1 MARVVLVGAGSSVFG
16 YNSVLDAVN
25 IPALRGCNLV
35 LHDVHA
41 GRLEAMAGLAE
52 RMNCEASAGLE
63 IERTLDR
70 AEALAGADYVLV
82 SIAVERMR
90 RWRMDWEIPYG
101 NGIRQ
106 VIGENGGPGGLFHTM
121 RNIPPVMEIAYDVAE
136 LCPDAWLINYTNPV
150 PRLCLAVSRHTGVK
164 VVGLCHEVEHQLQR
178 LAPMM
183 GVPTALL
190 DAVSAGLNHFSWYK
204 ELRFKDGSDAY
215 PTLTEALAKARGFQ
229 PLCKA
234 MYDKFGLYPS
244 TDDNHL
250 GEYLA
255 YAWDVCPPEARGLN
269 WIDRCEREGER
280 SWERINKL
288 ISGDEP
294 LNVEGRLSGERA
306 MHIVA
311 GIESNSDHVELQ
323 VNLPN
328 EGQVNN
334 LLRDAVVETPALV
347 NRGGVKPIHVGDLPS
362 GLAALCNIQ
371 IMVQSLAVEAGVR
384 GDLRLAQ
391 QAMLADP
398 VVQDTAAAEKSFKE
412 LMEAHRDMLPQFRE
426 QP

>member
-1 MARVVLVGAGSSVFG
+1 MGAGSSVFG

-35 LHDVHA
+35 LHDIHA

-52 RMNCEASAGLE
+52 RMNCEVGAGLE
-63 IERTLDR
+63 IEHTLDR

-90 RWRMDWEIPYG
+90 RWRMDWEIPYR

-121 RNIPPVMEIAYDVAE
+121 RNIPPVMEIARGVAE

-150 PRLCLAVSRHTGVK
+150 PRLCLAVSRHTRVK

-178 LAPMM
+178 LAPLM

-204 ELRFKDGSDAY
+204 ELKFKDGSDAY
-215 PTLTEALAKARGFQ
+215 LTLTEALAEARGFQ
-229 PLCKA
+229 PLCRA

-294 LNVEGRLSGERA
+294 LNVEGMLSGERA

-311 GIESNSDHVELQ
+311 GIESNSGHVELQ

-334 LLRDAVVETPALV
+334 LLRDAVVETPAII

-371 IMVQSLAVEAGVR
+371 IMIQSLAVEAGVC

-412 LMEAHRDMLPQFRE
+412 LMEAHRDMLPQFKDL
-426 QP
+426 P

>member
-35 LHDVHA
+35 LHDIDA
-41 GRLEAMAGLAE
+41 GRLGAMAGLTG
-52 RMNCEASAGLE
+52 RMNDEAGAGLE
-63 IERTLDR
+63 IESTVDR
-70 AEALAGADYVLV
+70 AEALDGADYVVV

-90 RWRMDWEIPYG
+90 RWRMDWEIPYR

-121 RNIPPVMEIAYDVAE
+121 RNIPPILEIARGVAE

-150 PRLCLAVSRHTGVK
+150 SRLCLAVSRHTGVK

-178 LAPMM
+178 LAPLM
-183 GVPTALL
+183 GVPVALL

-215 PTLTEALAKARGFQ
+215 PTLTKALAKARGFQ
-229 PLCKA
+229 PLCRA

-255 YAWDVCPPEARGLN
+255 YAWDVCPPEVRGLN
-269 WIDRCEREGER
+269 WIDRCERNGEA

-288 ISGDEP
+288 IRGDEP
-294 LNVEGRLSGERA
+294 LCVEGRLSGERA

-311 GIESNSDHVELQ
+311 GIESNSGHVELQ

-328 EGQVNN
+328 VGQVNN
-334 LLRDAVVETPALV
+334 LLRDAVVETPATV
-347 NRGGVKPIHVGDLPS
+347 NREGVKPIHVGDLPS

-384 GDLRLAQ
+384 GNPRLAQ
-391 QAMLADP
+391 QAILADP
-398 VVQDTAAAEKSFKE
+398 VVQDTAAAEKSFRE
-412 LMEAHRDMLPQFRE
+412 LMDAHRDMLPQFRW

>member
-1 MARVVLVGAGSSVFG
+1 MARIVLVGAGSSVFG

-25 IPALRGCNLV
+25 IPTLRGCNLV
-35 LHDVHA
+35 LHDIDA

-52 RMNCEASAGLE
+52 RMNEEAGAGLE
-63 IERTLDR
+63 IEHTLDR
-70 AEALAGADYVLV
+70 AEALNGADYVLV

-90 RWRMDWEIPYG
+90 RWRMDWEIPYR

-121 RNIPPVMEIAYDVAE
+121 RNIPPVMEIAQGVAE

-150 PRLCLAVSRHTGVK
+150 SRLCLAVSRHTGVK

-178 LAPMM
+178 LAPLM
-183 GVPTALL
+183 GVPAALL

-204 ELRFKDGSDAY
+204 GLRFKDGSDAY
-215 PTLTEALAKARGFQ
+215 PALTEALAKARGFQ
-229 PLCKA
+229 PLCRA

-269 WIDRCEREGER
+269 WIDRCERNGEG
-280 SWERINKL
+280 SWERINKMVK
-288 ISGDEP
+288 GDEP

-311 GIESNSDHVELQ
+311 GIESNSNHVELQ

-328 EGQVNN
+328 EGQVSN

-347 NRGGVKPIHVGDLPS
+347 NRVGVKPIHVGDLPS

-398 VVQDTAAAEKSFKE
+398 VVQDTEAAEKSFKE
-412 LMEAHRDMLPQFRE
+412 LMEVHRDMLPQFKDSL
-426 QP
+426 

>member
-1 MARVVLVGAGSSVFG
+1 MARIVLVGAGSSIFG

-35 LHDVHA
+35 LHDINSD
-41 GRLEAMAGLAE
+41 RLEAMAGLAE
-52 RMNCEASAGLE
+52 RMSCEAGAGLE
-63 IERTLDR
+63 IERTVDR

-90 RWRMDWEIPYG
+90 RWRMDWEIPYR

-121 RNIPPVMEIAYDVAE
+121 RNIPPVMEIARNVAE

-229 PLCKA
+229 PLCRA

-269 WIDRCEREGER
+269 WIDRCERNGEM

-288 ISGDEP
+288 IRGDEP
-294 LNVEGRLSGERA
+294 LNVADRLSGERA

-311 GIESNSDHVELQ
+311 GIESNSNHVELQ

-347 NRGGVKPIHVGDLPS
+347 NRWGVRPIYVGDLPS

-412 LMEAHRDMLPQFRE
+412 LMEAHRDMLPQFKE

>member
-150 PRLCLAVSRHTGVK
+150 PRLCLAVSRHIGVK

>member
-35 LHDVHA
+35 LHDIHA

-52 RMNCEASAGLE
+52 RMNCEVGAGLE
-63 IERTLDR
+63 IEHTLDR

-90 RWRMDWEIPYG
+90 RWRMDWEIPYR

-121 RNIPPVMEIAYDVAE
+121 RNIPPVMEIARGVAE

-178 LAPMM
+178 LAPLI

-215 PTLTEALAKARGFQ
+215 LTLTEALAEARGFQ
-229 PLCKA
+229 PLCRA

-311 GIESNSDHVELQ
+311 GIESNSGHVELQ

-334 LLRDAVVETPALV
+334 LLRDAVVETPAII

-371 IMVQSLAVEAGVR
+371 IMIQSLAVEAGVR
-384 GDLRLAQ
+384 GDMRLAQ

-412 LMEAHRDMLPQFRE
+412 LMEAHRDMLPQFKDL
-426 QP
+426 P